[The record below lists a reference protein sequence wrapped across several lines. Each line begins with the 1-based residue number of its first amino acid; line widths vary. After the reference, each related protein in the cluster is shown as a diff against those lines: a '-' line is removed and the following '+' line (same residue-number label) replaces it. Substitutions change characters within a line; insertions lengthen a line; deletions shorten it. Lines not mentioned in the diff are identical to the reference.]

1 MDTYRV
7 DDNDSD
13 FMRVAQAFL
22 DERERREGDALR
34 RYAERYPAYA
44 PDLMLLATDM
54 ALAEGTERTGADA
67 TATAQPPVHLL
78 ARLRADA
85 RAALL
90 PSMER
95 APISSLIARARA
107 SAGLTPRALARRLGV
122 GVDVVALLDE
132 GHVRADTIAA
142 RFIERL
148 AEALDS
154 SAEAVSAYL
163 AAPGGKAAV
172 AYHAPQGHTPARTL
186 TFAEAIAESPLTTPD
201 QKDYWMAENRHQTS
215 DVRHQ
220 ILEGE

>member
-1 MDTYRV
+1 MDTYRA
-7 DDNDSD
+7 DDTE

-54 ALAEGTERTGADA
+54 ALAQGTDA
-67 TATAQPPVHLL
+67 TLSAMAQPPAHLL

-90 PSMER
+90 PAAER

-107 SAGLTPRALARRLGV
+107 SAGLTPRSLAGRLGV

-132 GHVRADTIAA
+132 GHVRADTIAI

-154 SAEAVSAYL
+154 STEAVRAYL
-163 AAPGGKAAV
+163 AAPGGQAAV
-172 AYHAPQGHTPARTL
+172 AYHAPQGHLPARTL
-186 TFAEAIAESPLTTPD
+186 TFAEAIAESPLTTPE
-201 QKDYWMAENRHQTS
+201 QKDYWISEAGSGQ
-215 DVRHQ
+215 
-220 ILEGE
+220 